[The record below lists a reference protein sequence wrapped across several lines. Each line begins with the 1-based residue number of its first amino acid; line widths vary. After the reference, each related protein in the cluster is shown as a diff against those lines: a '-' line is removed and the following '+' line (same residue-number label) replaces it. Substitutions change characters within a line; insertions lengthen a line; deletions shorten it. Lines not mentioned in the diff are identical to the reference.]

1 MLQGQGSPR
10 NLAPRGDVMLMPD
23 EVSAMVRLHELGWG
37 LKRIAG
43 ELGCSRNTVKRYIEA
58 GGWVGYR
65 KPRRRHRLDGFRWPS
80 PRFGYSSLLLG
91 SRTEH
96 SLSHE

>member
-1 MLQGQGSPR
+1 
-10 NLAPRGDVMLMPD
+10 MLMPD

-58 GGWVGYR
+58 GGWVAYR
-65 KPRRRHRLDGFRWPS
+65 KPRRKRRLDGLESWLAERFRHFADF
-80 PRFGYSSLLLG
+80 R
-91 SRTEH
+91 RRCTAA
-96 SLSHE
+96 

>member
-1 MLQGQGSPR
+1 MLT
-10 NLAPRGDVMLMPD
+10 PD

-58 GGWVGYR
+58 DGWVGYR
-65 KPRRRHRLDGFRWPS
+65 KPRRRRRLAHLESWLARGRVGTISIAS
-80 PRFGYSSLLLG
+80 PRAR
-91 SRTEH
+91 SRRPDGGADDA
-96 SLSHE
+96 